1 MAITKIFIEASA
13 LSEER
18 ISGIGHMTLELIK
31 ALEKHPDNKRK
42 FEIVL
47 VVAFD
52 KKKQLDRWGFER
64 VRYKTIPLPMRPFN
78 MIWKFDLL
86 PPMDL
91 WLGKGV
97 YVFPNYKNWRL
108 LFSRSL
114 TYVCDI
120 GYILYPQ
127 FVSPKN
133 LRFMQRNMPK
143 WIKRANRVLAISKN
157 AQTEII
163 ESLRVERTKTLLVPC
178 GVDMQVFY
186 ERSKAEIERFKET
199 YGITKDYILY
209 LGNIEP
215 RKNTVRL
222 VDAYKLLPSGLRGQY
237 SLVIVGGSG
246 WLNEPINEAI
256 KQAQSEGYDI
266 VRPGKY
272 IPEEELPVLQSG
284 ATILVHPALYEG
296 FGISLLQAMAC
307 GTPVVAADNSS
318 LPEVVGDAGLL
329 VDAENEQDISDKMKT
344 LLENKQLRKRLA
356 DKGIERARQ
365 YSWDKSAATLLNE
378 IMVQQR

>member
-13 LSEER
+13 LSEDR

-42 FEIVL
+42 FKIVL

-52 KKKQLDRWGFER
+52 KKKQLDRWGFDK
-64 VRYKTIPLPMRPFN
+64 VSYKTIPIPMRPFN

-114 TYVCDI
+114 TYICDI

-133 LRFMQRNMPK
+133 LRFMQKNMPK
-143 WIKRANRVLAISKN
+143 WIKRADKVLAISKN
-157 AQTEII
+157 AQAEII
-163 ESLRVERTKTLLVPC
+163 EALDVKSTKMLLVSC
-178 GVDMQVFY
+178 GVDEQVFY
-186 ERSKAEIERFKET
+186 KRPKAEIERLKKT

-222 VDAYKLLPSGLRGQY
+222 VEAYKLLPAGLRGRY
-237 SLVIVGGSG
+237 SLVIVGGGG

-256 KQAQSEGYDI
+256 KQARSEGYDI
-266 VRPGKY
+266 VRPDKY
-272 IPEEELPVLQSG
+272 IPEEELPALQSG

-296 FGISLLQAMAC
+296 FGISLLQAMSC
-307 GTPVVAADNSS
+307 GTPVIAADNSS
-318 LPEVVGDAGLL
+318 LPEVVGNAALL

-344 LLENKQLRKRLA
+344 LLEDKQLRGQLA
-356 DKGIERARQ
+356 DKGTERARQ
-365 YSWDKSAATLLNE
+365 YSWDKSAAILLNE
-378 IMVQQR
+378 IMVRQ

>member
-1 MAITKIFIEASA
+1 
-13 LSEER
+13 
-18 ISGIGHMTLELIK
+18 MTLELIK

-42 FEIVL
+42 FKIVL

-52 KKKQLDRWGFER
+52 KKKQLDRWGFDK
-64 VRYKTIPLPMRPFN
+64 VSYKTIPIPMRPFN

-114 TYVCDI
+114 TYICDI

-133 LRFMQRNMPK
+133 LRFMQKNMPK
-143 WIKRANRVLAISKN
+143 WIKRADKVLAISKN
-157 AQTEII
+157 AQAEII
-163 ESLRVERTKTLLVPC
+163 EALDVKSTKMLLVSC
-178 GVDMQVFY
+178 GVDEQVFY
-186 ERSKAEIERFKET
+186 KRPKAEIERLKKT

-222 VDAYKLLPSGLRGQY
+222 VEAYKLLPAGLRGRY
-237 SLVIVGGSG
+237 SLVIVGGGG

-256 KQAQSEGYDI
+256 KQARSEGYDI
-266 VRPGKY
+266 VRPDKY
-272 IPEEELPVLQSG
+272 IPEEELPALQSG

-296 FGISLLQAMAC
+296 FGISLLQAMSC
-307 GTPVVAADNSS
+307 GTPVIAADNSS
-318 LPEVVGDAGLL
+318 LPEVVGNAALL

-344 LLENKQLRKRLA
+344 LLEDKQLRGQLA
-356 DKGIERARQ
+356 DKGTERARQ
-365 YSWDKSAATLLNE
+365 YSWDKSAAILLNE
-378 IMVQQR
+378 IMVRQ